1 MIEVFKTDINSKTK
15 ARQAINSLKGLF
27 TEARINVDLH
37 DRDNILRVEGIEV
50 FHVPSIVQYLNNL
63 GYQCETLA

>member
-15 ARQAINSLKGLF
+15 ARQAINSLKSLF

-37 DRDNILRVEGIEV
+37 DRDKILRVEGIEV
-50 FHVPSIVQYLNNL
+50 CHVPSIVQYLNNL
-63 GYQCETLA
+63 GF

>member
-15 ARQAINSLKGLF
+15 ARQAINSLKSLF

-37 DRDNILRVEGIEV
+37 DRDKILRVEGIEV
-50 FHVPSIVQYLNNL
+50 CHVPSIVQYLNNL
-63 GYQCETLA
+63 GFQCETLA

>member
-15 ARQAINSLKGLF
+15 ATQAINSLKCLF
-27 TEARINVDLH
+27 TEARINIDLH

-50 FHVPSIVQYLNNL
+50 SHVPSIVQYLKNL